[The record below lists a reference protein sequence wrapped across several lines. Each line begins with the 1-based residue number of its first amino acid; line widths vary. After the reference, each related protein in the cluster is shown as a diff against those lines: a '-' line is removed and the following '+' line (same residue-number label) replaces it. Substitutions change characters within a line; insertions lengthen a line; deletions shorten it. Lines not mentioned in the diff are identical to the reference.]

1 MASESKRLRPE
12 TAIFVA
18 HDDFKKRDIAEA
30 ERNLMRAVLQTAM
43 EDIRKK
49 GETYHDARRYFGST
63 DDYYLYSFLSI
74 CYHLD
79 LCPRTVQTIVGLG
92 ENPIPLG
99 TEIPTTGLDSE
110 EDKAAA

>member
-1 MASESKRLRPE
+1 MSAEKTRFRAE

-18 HDDFKKRDIAEA
+18 HEDFKRRDVAEA

-49 GETYHDARRYFGST
+49 GEVYNDARRYFNSK

-79 LCPRTVQTIVGLG
+79 LCPRTIRTLVGLCESAG
-92 ENPIPLG
+92 LIPRDAPEL
-99 TEIPTTGLDSE
+99 ELAME
-110 EDKAAA
+110 EPAAA